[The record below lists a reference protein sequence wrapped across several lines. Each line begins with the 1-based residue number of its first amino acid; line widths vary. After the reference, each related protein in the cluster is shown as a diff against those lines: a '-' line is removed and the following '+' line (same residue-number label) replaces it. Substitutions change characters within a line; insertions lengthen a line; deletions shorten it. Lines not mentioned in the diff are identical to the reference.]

1 MGDDPTTPDRTPFAP
16 NRGECVPPLRGIGP
30 APSLTPMSNH
40 SILVVDDEPQIR
52 RVLRTC
58 LFQAG
63 YEVLEA
69 KNGQEAIET
78 VLRQRPALVL
88 LDVNMPD
95 INGIETCSRMRK
107 SFEGPIIMVTVR
119 NSERDKIEAFNSGA
133 DDYVVKPFAMGELLA
148 RIRAILKRVGSEV
161 PPPRIETPE
170 LNIDLERRFVEV
182 RGARTHLTPKEFDV
196 LRTLVVQ
203 QGKAVAYQRILQ
215 TVWGPDYAEEAEK
228 VRAVIAQ
235 IRRKI
240 EIDPAHPCYIVTE
253 PWFGYRFEIPRK
265 PGPPRVRKL

>member
-1 MGDDPTTPDRTPFAP
+1 
-16 NRGECVPPLRGIGP
+16 
-30 APSLTPMSNH
+30 MSSN

-58 LFQAG
+58 LFHAG

-69 KNGQEAIET
+69 KNGQEAIEM
-78 VLRQRPALVL
+78 VLRQRPDLVL

-95 INGIETCSRMRK
+95 INGLESCARMRK
-107 SFEGPIIMVTVR
+107 SFDGPIIMVTVR

-148 RIRAILKRVGSEV
+148 RIRAVLKRVGSEV
-161 PPPRIETPE
+161 PLPRIKTPE
-170 LNIDLERRFVEV
+170 LDIDLERRIVEV
-182 RGARTHLTPKEFDV
+182 RGARAHLTPKEFDV

-215 TVWGPDYAEEAEK
+215 TVWGPDYAEEVER

-240 EIDPAHPCYIVTE
+240 EPDPAHPRYILTE
-253 PWFGYRFEIPRK
+253 PWFGYRFEIPAPTGAK
-265 PGPPRVRKL
+265 RVRKL